1 MTMSTTQ
8 IAWEDLNRA
17 ANRDLE
23 NRKLGKALIARELTN
38 KVAEL
43 MEEAKRLEEG
53 FAALNASE
61 EADPIDF
68 IPIDLEARVID
79 YDAGDHGEAVCLHE
93 LYCDPDD
100 EMLSLSEEEEHEWLY
115 VLDAA

>member
-8 IAWEDLNRA
+8 TAWEYQAEA
-17 ANRDLE
+17 AERDLRD
-23 NRKLGKALIARELTN
+23 RKLGKALIARELQ
-38 KVAEL
+38 KDVKRL

-61 EADPIDF
+61 DADPIDF
-68 IPIDLEARVID
+68 VDLGAHVLD
-79 YDAGDHGEAVCLHE
+79 YDDYEAVELGE
-93 LYCDPDD
+93 LYSDAEDD
-100 EMLSLSEEEEHEWLY
+100 SLSLSPTDTYEWRM

>member
-8 IAWEDLNRA
+8 TAWEYQAEA
-17 ANRDLE
+17 AERDLRD
-23 NRKLGKALIARELTN
+23 RKLGKALIARELQ
-38 KVAEL
+38 KDVKRL

-61 EADPIDF
+61 DDDPIDF
-68 IPIDLEARVID
+68 LPVDLGAHVLD
-79 YDAGDHGEAVCLHE
+79 YDDYEAVE
-93 LYCDPDD
+93 LGDLYSDPEDSSLA
-100 EMLSLSEEEEHEWLY
+100 LSPTEEYEWRM

>member
-8 IAWEDLNRA
+8 ITWEAQAEA
-17 ANRDLE
+17 AERDL
-23 NRKLGKALIARELTN
+23 RDRRLGKALIARELA
-38 KVAEL
+38 KDVKRL

-68 IPIDLEARVID
+68 LPLDLGAHVLD
-79 YDAGDHGEAVCLHE
+79 YDDGYEAVELGE
-93 LYCDPDD
+93 LYSDPEDSSLA
-100 EMLSLSEEEEHEWLY
+100 LSPTEEYEWRM